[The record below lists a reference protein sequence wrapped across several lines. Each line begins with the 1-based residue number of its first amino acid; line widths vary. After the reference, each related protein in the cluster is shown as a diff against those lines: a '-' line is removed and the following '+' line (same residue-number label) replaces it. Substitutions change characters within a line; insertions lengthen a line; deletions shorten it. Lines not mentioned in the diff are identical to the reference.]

1 MRGWRSFMNTLKYYL
16 KTQLKEGFGSG
27 SGLTP
32 PRLLKSGA
40 QMTLAS
46 KITVLRIIAIP
57 FFVLS
62 ILEGHTHW
70 AQVIF
75 CASVLSDALDGGIAR
90 LRGERT
96 PLGAF
101 LDPLADKLLLVATYI
116 AFSYLNWIPLW
127 VFVTV
132 ISRDLL
138 IVLGWTVV
146 YILTTN
152 KKIEPRPLG
161 KMTTALQMA
170 LALARLFSIGN
181 PFYSWLLHAMIAITV
196 VSGADYVWIGNKRLG
211 AIE

>member
-1 MRGWRSFMNTLKYYL
+1 
-16 KTQLKEGFGSG
+16 
-27 SGLTP
+27 
-32 PRLLKSGA
+32 
-40 QMTLAS
+40 MTLAS

-62 ILEGHTHW
+62 VLEGRLHW
-70 AQVIF
+70 AQAIF
-75 CASVLSDALDGGIAR
+75 CASVFSDALDGTIAR

-101 LDPLADKLLLVATYI
+101 LDPLADKLLLVVTYI
-116 AFSYLNWIPLW
+116 VFSYLNWIPLW
-127 VFVTV
+127 VFVAV

-152 KKIEPRPLG
+152 SRIEPRPLG
-161 KMTTALQMA
+161 KMTTALQMT
-170 LALARLFSIGN
+170 LAVARLFNLGN
-181 PFYSWLLHAMIAITV
+181 PAYTWLLYAMMTV
-196 VSGADYVWIGNKRLG
+196 TILSGADYVWIGNKRLG

>member
-1 MRGWRSFMNTLKYYL
+1 
-16 KTQLKEGFGSG
+16 
-27 SGLTP
+27 
-32 PRLLKSGA
+32 
-40 QMTLAS
+40 MTLAS
-46 KITVLRIIAIP
+46 KITVLRIVAIP

-70 AQVIF
+70 AQGIF

-101 LDPLADKLLLVATYI
+101 LDPLADKLLLVITYVT
-116 AFSYLNWIPLW
+116 FSYLNWIPLW
-127 VFVTV
+127 VFVAV

-138 IVLGWTVV
+138 VVLGWTVV

-170 LALARLFSIGN
+170 LAVGRLFNLGN
-181 PFYSWLLHAMIAITV
+181 PWYSWLLYAMITV
-196 VSGADYVWIGNKRLG
+196 TVLSGADYVWVGNKRLG